1 MVDLSSFFLFAVKS
15 TRQKPARRNSSIA
28 TKSRLWK
35 SDGGLEFFSV
45 QLVCSIFCTIDI
57 SIECSFQKK
66 LWNVHSLLFLCTHFL
81 VLFGLYLFVC
91 LFFMIIVKWSERC
104 YDL

>member
-1 MVDLSSFFLFAVKS
+1 MVDLSSFFLFTVKS

-28 TKSRLWK
+28 TKGRLWK

-66 LWNVHSLLFLCTHFL
+66 NSGMRIACCFYVHTSLFCLAFI
-81 VLFGLYLFVC
+81 YLFV
-91 LFFMIIVKWSERC
+91 FMIIVKWSERC